1 MSISPYMSPRSP
13 LSINPIG
20 GPSGRVHPAR
30 MSRSATDQLS
40 ATTIQNTRI
49 TLQAKAERHAALLRT
64 QIEQAKQTLSR
75 KQTELDRVEHE
86 IQNMTTTL
94 TPVPQSIFDSCCIL

>member
-1 MSISPYMSPRSP
+1 MSISPYMSPRPS

-49 TLQAKAERHAALLRT
+49 TLQAKAERHAASLRT
-64 QIEQAKQTLSR
+64 QIEQAKQTLSK
-75 KQTELDRVEHE
+75 KQNELERVEQE
-86 IQNMTTTL
+86 IQNISTTA
-94 TPVPQSIFDSCCIL
+94 TPAPQSIFDSCCIL